1 MEPADPGPR
10 DPYPLERRTF
20 MEMIVGGLFAAPLV
34 AEAQTAG
41 RIWRIGILSPST
53 TPSETARR
61 QSPLMQKLAELG
73 YVENQNLI
81 VEYRAAE
88 GKIDRL
94 PGLAVEL
101 VQVKVDAIFTASSPG
116 VQAAR
121 TATNSIPIVFTGVND
136 PVGLGL
142 VASLARPGGNVTGV
156 STLVGGDLVAKQLQL
171 LKEVIP
177 RLSRI
182 AILWNPTNPG
192 STAAMKDTE
201 VVAPSLGV
209 KIVPVAMGA
218 PSDLNSAFSTIVR
231 ERAEALAVHP
241 TAPMWEQRTQI
252 LDFAVK
258 NRLPALSFVREFAQ
272 AGALVTYGPDLADHL
287 RLAAVYLDKIFKGAR
302 PADLPVLQPTKFDL
316 IINLKTAKAL
326 GLTIPASLLQRAD
339 QVIE

>member
-1 MEPADPGPR
+1 MD
-10 DPYPLERRTF
+10 RRAFISGATL
-20 MEMIVGGLFAAPLV
+20 GLLAAPL
-34 AEAQTAG
+34 AAKAQQPG
-41 RIWRIGILSPST
+41 KVWRLGILSPST
-53 TPSETARR
+53 TPVETARR
-61 QSPLMQKLAELG
+61 QSPLMQKLVELG
-73 YVENQNLI
+73 YVENQNLV

-94 PGLAVEL
+94 PDLAVEL
-101 VQVKVDAIFTASSPG
+101 VQAKVDAIFTASSPG

-121 TATNSIPIVFTGVND
+121 KATSVIPIVFTGVND

-156 STLVGGDLVAKQLQL
+156 STLLAGDLVAKQLQL

-177 RLSRI
+177 RLSRL

-192 STAAMKDTE
+192 STEAMKDTE
-201 VVAPSLGV
+201 VVAPSLGI
-209 KIVPVAMGA
+209 KIVPVAMET
-218 PSDLNSAFSTIVR
+218 PSDLNPALATIVR

-258 NRLPALSFVREFAQ
+258 KRLPALSFVREFAQ
-272 AGALVTYGPDLADHL
+272 AGALMTYGPDLVDHV

-316 IINLKTAKAL
+316 VINLKTAKAL
-326 GLTIPASLLQRAD
+326 GLTIPPSLLQRAD
-339 QVIE
+339 QVIDP

>member
-1 MEPADPGPR
+1 MN
-10 DPYPLERRTF
+10 RRAFIATTTA
-20 MEMIVGGLFAAPLV
+20 ILAAPLT
-34 AEAQTAG
+34 AEAQQAAKV
-41 RIWRIGILSPST
+41 WRIGILSPST

-73 YVENQNLI
+73 YVENQNLV

-94 PGLAVEL
+94 PELAVEL

-121 TATNSIPIVFTGVND
+121 KATNVIPIVFTGVND

-156 STLVGGDLVAKQLQL
+156 STLLGGDLIAKQLQL

-177 RLSRI
+177 RVSRI

-201 VVAPSLGV
+201 AVAPSLGV
-209 KIVPVAMGA
+209 KIVPVAA
-218 PSDLNSAFSTIVR
+218 ETPRDLNAVFSTIVR
-231 ERAEALAVHP
+231 ERAEALAVHA

-252 LDFAVK
+252 LGFAVK
-258 NRLPALSFVREFAQ
+258 HRLPALSFVREFAQ
-272 AGALVTYGPDLADHL
+272 AGALMTYGPDLADHL
-287 RLAAVYLDKIFKGAR
+287 RLAAGYLDRIFKGAR
-302 PADLPVLQPTKFDL
+302 PADLPVLQATKFEL
-316 IINLKTAKAL
+316 VFNLKTAKAL
-326 GLTIPASLLQRAD
+326 GLTIPPSVLLRAD

>member
-1 MEPADPGPR
+1 MA
-10 DPYPLERRTF
+10 
-20 MEMIVGGLFAAPLV
+20 GGLLAVPLA
-34 AEAQTAG
+34 AEAQQAG
-41 RIWRIGILSPST
+41 KTWRIGILSPST

-73 YVENQNLI
+73 YVEKQNLV

-94 PGLAVEL
+94 PDLAVEL
-101 VQVKVDAIFTASSPG
+101 VQMKVDAIFTTSSPG

-121 TATNSIPIVFTGVND
+121 TATNVIPIVFTGVND

-156 STLVGGDLVAKQLQL
+156 STLIGGDLVAKQLQL

-192 STAAMKDTE
+192 STAAMKETE

-209 KIVPVAMGA
+209 KIVPVAVGA

-241 TAPMWEQRTQI
+241 TTPMWEQRTQI
-252 LDFAVK
+252 LGFAVK
-258 NRLPALSFVREFAQ
+258 NRLPALSFAREFAQ
-272 AGALVTYGPDLADHL
+272 AGALMTYGPDLADHV

-302 PADLPVLQPTKFDL
+302 PADLPVLQPTKFEL
-316 IINLKTAKAL
+316 VINLKTAKTL
-326 GLTIPASLLQRAD
+326 GLTIPPSLLARAD
-339 QVIE
+339 QIIE

>member
-1 MEPADPGPR
+1 MD
-10 DPYPLERRTF
+10 RRAFIGVLT
-20 MEMIVGGLFAAPLV
+20 GGVLAAPLSV
-34 AEAQTAG
+34 NAQPAG
-41 RIWRIGILSPST
+41 KVWRLGILSPST
-53 TPSETARR
+53 TPGETARR
-61 QSPLMQKLAELG
+61 QSPLMQKLVELG
-73 YVENQNLI
+73 YVENQNVV

-94 PGLAVEL
+94 PDLAVEL
-101 VQVKVDAIFTASSPG
+101 VQAKVDAIFTASSPG

-121 TATNSIPIVFTGVND
+121 KATSVIPIVFTGVND

-156 STLVGGDLVAKQLQL
+156 STLLAGDLVAKQLQL

-192 STAAMKDTE
+192 STEAMKETE
-201 VVAPSLGV
+201 VVAPSLGI
-209 KIVPVAMGA
+209 KIVPVAMET
-218 PSDLNSAFSTIVR
+218 PSDLNPALATIVR

-258 NRLPALSFVREFAQ
+258 KRLPALSFVREFAQ
-272 AGALVTYGPDLADHL
+272 AGALMTYGPDLVDHV

-302 PADLPVLQPTKFDL
+302 PADLPVLQPTKFEL
-316 IINLKTAKAL
+316 IINLKTSKAL
-326 GLTIPASLLQRAD
+326 GLTISPSLLLRAD

>member
-1 MEPADPGPR
+1 MD
-10 DPYPLERRTF
+10 RRAFIGVLT
-20 MEMIVGGLFAAPLV
+20 GGVLAAPLSV
-34 AEAQTAG
+34 NAQPAG
-41 RIWRIGILSPST
+41 KVWRLGILSPST
-53 TPSETARR
+53 TPGETARR
-61 QSPLMQKLAELG
+61 QSPLMQKLVELG
-73 YVENQNLI
+73 YVENQNVV

-94 PGLAVEL
+94 PDLAVEL
-101 VQVKVDAIFTASSPG
+101 VQAKVDAIFTASSPG

-121 TATNSIPIVFTGVND
+121 KATSVIPIVFTGVND

-156 STLVGGDLVAKQLQL
+156 STLLAGDLVAKQLQL

-192 STAAMKDTE
+192 STEAMKDTE
-201 VVAPSLGV
+201 VVAPSLGI
-209 KIVPVAMGA
+209 KIVPVAMET
-218 PSDLNSAFSTIVR
+218 PSDLNPALATIVR

-258 NRLPALSFVREFAQ
+258 KRLPALSFVREFAQ
-272 AGALVTYGPDLADHL
+272 AGALMTYGPDLVDHV

-302 PADLPVLQPTKFDL
+302 PADLPVLQPTKFEL
-316 IINLKTAKAL
+316 IINLKTSKAL
-326 GLTIPASLLQRAD
+326 GLTISPSLLLRAD

>member
-1 MEPADPGPR
+1 MN
-10 DPYPLERRTF
+10 RRAFLGTLA
-20 MEMIVGGLFAAPLV
+20 GGLLAAPL
-34 AEAQTAG
+34 AAGAQPAG
-41 RIWRIGILSPST
+41 KVWRLGILSPST
-53 TPSETARR
+53 MPSETALR

-73 YVENQNLI
+73 YVEKQNLV

-94 PGLAVEL
+94 PDLAVEL
-101 VQVKVDAIFTASSPG
+101 VQAKVDAIFTASSPG

-121 TATNSIPIVFTGVND
+121 KATNVIPIVFTGVND

-156 STLVGGDLVAKQLQL
+156 STLLAGDLVAKQLQL
-171 LKEVIP
+171 LKEVSP
-177 RLSRI
+177 RVSRI
-182 AILWNPTNPG
+182 AIVWNPTNPG
-192 STAAMKDTE
+192 SAEAMKDTE

-209 KIVPVAMGA
+209 KIVPVAVGT
-218 PSDLNSAFSTIVR
+218 PSDLNPAFSTIMR
-231 ERAEALAVHP
+231 ERAEALAVHS

-252 LDFAVK
+252 VDFAVK

-302 PADLPVLQPTKFDL
+302 PADLPVLQPTKFEL
-316 IINLKTAKAL
+316 IINMKTAKAL
-326 GLTIPASLLQRAD
+326 GLTIPPSVLARAD
-339 QVIE
+339 EVIQ

>member
-1 MEPADPGPR
+1 MD
-10 DPYPLERRTF
+10 RRAFIGTL
-20 MEMIVGGLFAAPLV
+20 GSGLLAAPLA
-34 AEAQTAG
+34 AEGQQAG
-41 RIWRIGILSPST
+41 KVLRLGILSPST

-73 YVENQNLI
+73 YTENQNLV

-94 PGLAVEL
+94 PDLAAEL

-116 VQAAR
+116 VQAASK
-121 TATNSIPIVFTGVND
+121 ATDVIPIVFTGVND

-156 STLVGGDLVAKQLQL
+156 STLLGGDLAAKQLQL

-192 STAAMKDTE
+192 STLTLKETE

-209 KIVPVAMGA
+209 KIVPVAVGA
-218 PSDLNSAFSTIVR
+218 PTDLNSAFSTIVR
-231 ERAEALAVHP
+231 ERAEALAVHA

-272 AGALVTYGPDLADHL
+272 AGALVTYGPDLTDHL
-287 RLAAVYLDKIFKGAR
+287 RLAAAYLDKIFKGAR
-302 PADLPVLQPTKFDL
+302 PADLPVLQATKFEL
-316 IINLKTAKAL
+316 VINLKTAKAL
-326 GLTIPASLLQRAD
+326 GLTIPPSLLQRAD

>member
-1 MEPADPGPR
+1 VIS
-10 DPYPLERRTF
+10 RRTF
-20 MEMIVGGLFAAPLV
+20 LAGTGAVLLAAPLA
-34 AEAQTAG
+34 AEGQQAG
-41 RIWRIGILSPST
+41 RVYRIGILSPST

-73 YVENQNLI
+73 YVENQNLV

-94 PGLAVEL
+94 PNLAVEL
-101 VQVKVDAIFTASSPG
+101 VQVKVDAIFTTSSSG
-116 VQAAR
+116 VLAAR
-121 TATNSIPIVFTGVND
+121 KATNVIPIVFTGVND

-156 STLVGGDLVAKQLQL
+156 STLIGGDLVAKQLQL

-209 KIVPVAMGA
+209 KIVPVAVGT
-218 PSDLNSAFSTIVR
+218 PNDLNPAFSTIKR

-241 TAPMWEQRTQI
+241 TTPMWEQRTQI

-272 AGALVTYGPDLADHL
+272 AGALMTYGPDLADHL
-287 RLAAVYLDKIFKGAR
+287 RLAAVYLDKIFKGVR
-302 PADLPVLQPTKFDL
+302 PADLPVLQATKFEL
-316 IINLKTAKAL
+316 IINLRTAKTL
-326 GLTIPASLLQRAD
+326 GLTIPPSVLQRAD
-339 QVIE
+339 EVIQ

>member
-1 MEPADPGPR
+1 MD
-10 DPYPLERRTF
+10 RRAFIGALT
-20 MEMIVGGLFAAPLV
+20 GGVLAAPLSV
-34 AEAQTAG
+34 NAQPAG
-41 RIWRIGILSPST
+41 KVWRLGILSPST

-73 YVENQNLI
+73 YVENQNLV

-94 PGLAVEL
+94 PDLAVEL
-101 VQVKVDAIFTASSPG
+101 VQVKVDAIFTASTPG

-121 TATNSIPIVFTGVND
+121 KATNVIPIVFTGVND

-156 STLVGGDLVAKQLQL
+156 STLLGGDLIAKQLQL

-192 STAAMKDTE
+192 STAAMKETE

-209 KIVPVAMGA
+209 KIVPVAVA
-218 PSDLNSAFSTIVR
+218 TPSDFNSAFSTIVR

-272 AGALVTYGPDLADHL
+272 AGALMTYGPDLADHL

-302 PADLPVLQPTKFDL
+302 PAELPVVQPTKFEL
-316 IINLKTAKAL
+316 VINLKTAKAL
-326 GLTIPASLLQRAD
+326 GLTIPPSLLQRAD

>member
-1 MEPADPGPR
+1 MMD
-10 DPYPLERRTF
+10 RRAFIGTLA
-20 MEMIVGGLFAAPLV
+20 GGLLAGPLAA
-34 AEAQTAG
+34 EG
-41 RIWRIGILSPST
+41 RIGILSPST
-53 TPSETARR
+53 TPSESARR
-61 QSPLMQKLAELG
+61 QSPLMQTLAELG
-73 YVENQNLI
+73 YIENHNLV

-88 GKIDRL
+88 GKIERL
-94 PGLAVEL
+94 PDLAAEL

-121 TATNSIPIVFTGVND
+121 KATDVIPIVFTGVND

-142 VASLARPGGNVTGV
+142 VASLSRPGGNVTGV
-156 STLVGGDLVAKQLQL
+156 STLLGGDLAAKQLQL

-192 STAAMKDTE
+192 STLTLKDTE

-209 KIVPVAMGA
+209 KIVPVAVGA
-218 PSDLNSAFSTIVR
+218 PTDLNLAFSTIVR
-231 ERAEALAVHP
+231 ERAEALAVHA

-287 RLAAVYLDKIFKGAR
+287 RLAAAYLDKIFKGAR
-302 PADLPVLQPTKFDL
+302 PADLPVLQATKFEL
-316 IINLKTAKAL
+316 VINLKTAKAL
-326 GLTIPASLLQRAD
+326 GLTIPPSLLARAD

>member
-1 MEPADPGPR
+1 MH
-10 DPYPLERRTF
+10 RRAFLST
-20 MEMIVGGLFAAPLV
+20 VAGGLLAAPLV
-34 AEAQTAG
+34 AEGQQAG
-41 RIWRIGILSPST
+41 KVWRIGILSPST

-94 PGLAVEL
+94 PDLAVEL
-101 VQVKVDAIFTASSPG
+101 VQMKVDAIFTTSSPG

-121 TATNSIPIVFTGVND
+121 TATNVIPIVFTGVND

-156 STLVGGDLVAKQLQL
+156 STLIGGDLVAKQLQL

-209 KIVPVAMGA
+209 KIVPVAVGA

-241 TAPMWEQRTQI
+241 TTPMWEQRTQI
-252 LDFAVK
+252 LGFAVK
-258 NRLPALSFVREFAQ
+258 NRLPALSFAREFAQ
-272 AGALVTYGPDLADHL
+272 AGALMTYGPDLADHV

-302 PADLPVLQPTKFDL
+302 PADLPVLQPTKFEL
-316 IINLKTAKAL
+316 VINLKTAKTL
-326 GLTIPASLLQRAD
+326 GLTIPPGMLAIAD
-339 QVIE
+339 DVIE

>member
-1 MEPADPGPR
+1 VID
-10 DPYPLERRTF
+10 RRVFLGT
-20 MEMIVGGLFAAPLV
+20 VAGGLLAAPLAV
-34 AEAQTAG
+34 EAQQPG
-41 RIWRIGILSPST
+41 KVWRLGILSPST

-73 YVENQNLI
+73 YVENQNLV

-94 PGLAVEL
+94 PDLAVEL
-101 VQVKVDAIFTASSPG
+101 VQAKVDAIFTASSPG

-121 TATNSIPIVFTGVND
+121 KATSVIPIVFTGVND

-156 STLVGGDLVAKQLQL
+156 STLLAGDLVAKQLQL

-192 STAAMKDTE
+192 STEAMKDTE
-201 VVAPSLGV
+201 VVAPSLGI
-209 KIVPVAMGA
+209 KIVPVAMET
-218 PSDLNSAFSTIVR
+218 PSDLNPALATIVR

-258 NRLPALSFVREFAQ
+258 KRLPALSFVREFAQ
-272 AGALVTYGPDLADHL
+272 AGALMTYGPDLVDHV

-302 PADLPVLQPTKFDL
+302 PADLPVLQPTKFEL

-326 GLTIPASLLQRAD
+326 GLTVPQSLLQRAD